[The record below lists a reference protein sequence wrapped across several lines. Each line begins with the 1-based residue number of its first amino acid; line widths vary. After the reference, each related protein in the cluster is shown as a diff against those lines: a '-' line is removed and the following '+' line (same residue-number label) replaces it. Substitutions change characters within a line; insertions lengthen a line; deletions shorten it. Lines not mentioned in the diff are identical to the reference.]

1 MNTLLVVDDEE
12 YILKACRAMLSNMGY
27 TVLTARGGEEA
38 LAVLREPGDR
48 IALVILDMIM
58 PGMDGRETF
67 RRLKQIDPDIRV
79 LIASGY
85 SIDEITADMLLL
97 GCDDFI
103 QKPFDTFQVSKMIRK
118 VLDGPS
124 GTGPGN
130 RTA

>member
-1 MNTLLVVDDEE
+1 
-12 YILKACRAMLSNMGY
+12 MLSNMGY

-124 GTGPGN
+124 GMGPGN